1 MRRISVRMGAVALF
15 MLARLLAAQEPA
27 PPIARQ
33 QTAADRTDQTFQEI
47 ASPMLLEV
55 SLGTTPR
62 RRSVQEMESKHLW
75 VATETNRYICQQVQ
89 VRAIEV
95 RKQEDRGRVMLHVV
109 ALLRA
114 QESPKDV
121 DVTLSIVSDTK
132 EVRKKFWHEFTADP
146 VTRHPRNPETEFEF
160 STQEFAALFGPG
172 RAPSVRVVLNILE

>member
-1 MRRISVRMGAVALF
+1 MRGSLRMAALALF
-15 MLARLLAAQEPA
+15 MLARSLAAQEPA

-33 QTAADRTDQTFQEI
+33 QTVAERPYQEI

-62 RRSVQEMESKHLW
+62 RKSIQELETKHRW
-75 VATETNRYICQQVQ
+75 VATETNRYVCQQVQ
-89 VRAIEV
+89 IRAIEV
-95 RKQEDRGRVMLHVV
+95 LKEENRGKVVLHVL

-146 VTRHPRNPETEFEF
+146 DTRHPRNPETEFEF
-160 STQEFAALFGPG
+160 SSQEFAALFGPE
-172 RAPSVRVVLNILE
+172 RAPSVRVVMNVLE